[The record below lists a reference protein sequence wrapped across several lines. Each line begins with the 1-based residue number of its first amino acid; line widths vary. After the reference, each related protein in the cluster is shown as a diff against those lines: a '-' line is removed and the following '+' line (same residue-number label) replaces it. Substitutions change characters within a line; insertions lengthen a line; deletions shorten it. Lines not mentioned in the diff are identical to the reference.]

1 MSEKIDKR
9 DEWPPDDEVIFVPDE
24 TYRSVYRALDHMEKA
39 REELRKAAEGKK
51 PEICRQPKTEEP

>member
-1 MSEKIDKR
+1 METIDKK

-24 TYRSVYRALDHMEKA
+24 TYKSVYRALDHMEKA

-51 PEICRQPKTEEP
+51 PEIKTDKK